1 MITMIMITAI
11 VTSFPDFLIMN
22 QTIITKISLE
32 NLVKSAKQETELM
45 LENGIDISDNSIIT
59 PLESTANQYP
69 EIAELCNQF
78 LIELIREHM
87 ISYQDEP
94 EIINEF

>member
-1 MITMIMITAI
+1 
-11 VTSFPDFLIMN
+11 MN
-22 QTIITKISLE
+22 QTIITKINLE

-45 LENGIDISDNSIIT
+45 LENGIDINDNSIIT
-59 PLESTANQYP
+59 PLESIANQYP
-69 EIAELCNQF
+69 EIAQLCNQL

-87 ISYQDEP
+87 INYQNEP

>member
-1 MITMIMITAI
+1 
-11 VTSFPDFLIMN
+11 MN
-22 QTIITKISLE
+22 QTIITQINLE
-32 NLVKSAKQETELM
+32 NLVNSAKQETQLM
-45 LENGIDISDNSIIT
+45 IENGIDISDSSIIT

-78 LIELIREHM
+78 LIELIREQM